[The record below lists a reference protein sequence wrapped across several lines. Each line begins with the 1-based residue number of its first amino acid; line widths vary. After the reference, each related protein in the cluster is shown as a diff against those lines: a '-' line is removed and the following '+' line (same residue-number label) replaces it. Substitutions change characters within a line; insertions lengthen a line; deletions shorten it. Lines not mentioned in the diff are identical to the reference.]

1 MNSVFIIDDHDIVRF
16 GLETLVASYA
26 PSLRLVG
33 AAPGLATGL
42 RQITEL
48 KPDLVITDMS
58 LGESKGLDTV
68 AAVVRAQGNRPV
80 LVVSM
85 HDELIYAEQALALG
99 ARGYVMKEN
108 AHAMA
113 APAAF
118 ALLRGET
125 WVSPKVSA
133 RILNRVMKRSAV
145 GTHQNTDDVEN
156 QLSAREVQVLEKL
169 RHGKTTKEIAFEL
182 GLSSRTVDVHRAN
195 IKRKLGLK
203 SGAELI
209 AFAITRM

>member
-16 GLETLVASYA
+16 GLETLVGSYA

-33 AAPGLATGL
+33 AAAGLAAGL

-68 AAVVRAQGNRPV
+68 AAVVQAQASRPV

-108 AHAMA
+108 AHAMV

-118 ALLRGET
+118 ALLRGES
-125 WVSPKVSA
+125 WVSA
-133 RILNRVMKRSAV
+133 RV
-145 GTHQNTDDVEN
+145 
-156 QLSAREVQVLEKL
+156 
-169 RHGKTTKEIAFEL
+169 
-182 GLSSRTVDVHRAN
+182 SS
-195 IKRKLGLK
+195 
-203 SGAELI
+203 
-209 AFAITRM
+209 

>member
-16 GLETLVASYA
+16 GLETLVGSYA

-33 AAPGLATGL
+33 AAAGLAAGL
-42 RQITEL
+42 RQIGEL

-68 AAVVRAQGNRPV
+68 AAVVEAQEDRPV

-85 HDELIYAEQALALG
+85 HDELIYAEQALVLG

-108 AHAMA
+108 AHAMV

-125 WVSPKVSA
+125 WVSPKVSS
-133 RILNRVMKRSAV
+133 RILNRVMKRTAANAQSS
-145 GTHQNTDDVEN
+145 DDPEN

-169 RHGKTTKEIAFEL
+169 RHGKTTKEIAFDL